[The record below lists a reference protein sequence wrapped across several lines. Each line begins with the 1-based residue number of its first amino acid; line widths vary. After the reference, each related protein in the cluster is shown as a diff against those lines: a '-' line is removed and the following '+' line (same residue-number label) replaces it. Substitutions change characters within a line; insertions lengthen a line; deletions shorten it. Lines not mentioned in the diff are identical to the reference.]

1 MKISQITPQAPSL
14 NSGGGIGVAQ
24 TALSLFENGYEV
36 DYVGPPIEDASL
48 AGVYRKHF
56 ILDATTSKLIRFI
69 DLLHGVTY
77 RRYRAWKNL
86 KIDFGQYDFFVM
98 DFTKLDYVLKRINPD
113 KLIVRVHNVESEFV
127 CVEYSKGFSAEGEI
141 LKKLT
146 PIREK
151 KLVHAARELVFL
163 TSKDRSR
170 MQELYG
176 SARHS
181 TVVPVCVTEKQCEKS
196 KKADGTVS
204 LLYTGSLNFSANI
217 QGILWF
223 INKVCPKLKV
233 NYRLTVAGYHPTEEL
248 LRVPSENPKVQIVD
262 TPETMTPYFEN
273 ADLVIAPVFD
283 GAGMKVKV
291 AEALSF
297 GKPVLGTNHAYIGY
311 KISDRNN
318 SFVANSVE
326 EFAEQ
331 INYFGSL
338 SFEQREEIKDEAYEL
353 FKSHYSISTSASL
366 WADILEKDR
375 TR

>member
-1 MKISQITPQAPSL
+1 MKILQITPQAPSL
-14 NSGGGIGVAQ
+14 KSGGGIGVAQ
-24 TALSLFENGYEV
+24 TALSLVENGYEV

-48 AGVYRKHF
+48 AGIYRKHF

-77 RRYRAWKNL
+77 RRYRAWKKL

-176 SARHS
+176 GDQHS
-181 TVVPVCVTEKQCEKS
+181 TVIPVCVTEKQYEKG
-196 KKADGTVS
+196 KKTDDTVS

-233 NYRLTVAGYHPTEEL
+233 NYSLTVAGYRPTEEL

-262 TPETMTPYFEN
+262 TPETMTPYFES

-338 SFEQREEIKDEAYEL
+338 PVEQREEIKDKAYEL
-353 FKSHYSISTSASL
+353 FRSHYSISTSASL
-366 WADILEKDR
+366 WADILEKER
-375 TR
+375 MR